1 MLIDI
6 NQNWVAPIRFRPSIT
21 DSVVDIKPL
30 KKSLY
35 FQIPPGDILY
45 QSPSKIHLTYND
57 QYLAIIKAWDTTLM
71 KRCQGLKWINQSN
84 NSYHSSLKPPSM
96 WKWKTHHMIQ
106 CWNLEKQ
113 STTIDM
119 IASGDCVRLIVE
131 WTGLWKNKTH
141 WGCSMRIIQIA
152 QYPSGIDLQFNSH
165 VSSLSPLSSIQS
177 QPPTSLPTSL
187 HPTTTPSPPTSQP
200 TTIPSQI
207 PTTLEPY
214 FKMQKMGIPI
224 PAIKQKMTMDGLD
237 PGLFDNPESC
247 HSTTSTQQSP
257 LPKPLLPSPQPSLLS
272 QLSTIPQSNVSNKS
286 TSVRNLLLSDIKN
299 TRLHQKKFR
308 KPSTLPQSHPQSQT
322 KSKSGGI
329 LSRFIP
335 PSVSQLLSLRSSL
348 KKIKG

>member
-30 KKSLY
+30 KKTLY

-45 QSPSKIHLTYND
+45 QSPSKIHLTYNE

-84 NSYHSSLKPPSM
+84 NSYHSSLKPPSI

-152 QYPSGIDLQFNSH
+152 QYPSGIDLQFNH
-165 VSSLSPLSSIQS
+165 VSSLPPLSSIQS
-177 QPPTSLPTSL
+177 QPPTSQ
-187 HPTTTPSPPTSQP
+187 PPTSQP
-200 TTIPSQI
+200 TTTPSRI
-207 PTTLEPY
+207 PTLLEPY
-214 FKMQKMGIPI
+214 FKMQKMGIPT
-224 PAIKQKMTMDGLD
+224 PAIKQKMTLDGLD

-257 LPKPLLPSPQPSLLS
+257 SQQSPSQKSSILP
-272 QLSTIPQSNVSNKS
+272 NVSTTPT

-308 KPSTLPQSHPQSQT
+308 KPSTLPQSYHTQSHH